1 MFASLL
7 LAALVLGLAGG
18 AHCLAMC
25 GGVCS
30 AFGIPSSGQVSTH
43 RFSVLGLHT
52 GRILAYLA
60 LGAFAGGLV
69 EGMAWASEFVMLV
82 KPLWAVLHAFMFAW
96 GILLVLSARQ
106 PVWLQRVTSPV
117 VHRIHWARASPWRS
131 GFVGL
136 HWVFLPCGLLYSAL
150 LLAGLTGSA
159 WQGAFVMLAF
169 VLPTML
175 WLLSMPLLFKSA
187 RWGSVWMQAQMRRL
201 VGLVLA
207 MGAAWALWQYA
218 SHGMRI
224 IC

>member
-1 MFASLL
+1 MLASLI
-7 LAALVLGLAGG
+7 LAAFLLGLAGG

-30 AFGIPSSGQVSTH
+30 AFGIPSSGKISTH
-43 RFSVLGLHT
+43 RFSVLGLHG

-60 LGAFAGGLV
+60 LGALAGGLV
-69 EGMAWASEFVMLV
+69 EGMAWASEFVVFV
-82 KPLWAVLHAFMFAW
+82 KPAWAVLHAFMFAW
-96 GILLVLSARQ
+96 GMLLVLSARQ

-117 VHRIHWARASPWRS
+117 VHRIHWARSSPWRS
-131 GFVGL
+131 GFMGL
-136 HWVFLPCGLLYSAL
+136 HWAFLPCGLLYSAL
-150 LLAGLTGSA
+150 LLAGLTASA
-159 WQGAFVMLAF
+159 WQGALVMLAF
-169 VLPTML
+169 VLPTIL

-187 RWGSVWMQAQMRRL
+187 RWGSVWLQAQMRRL

-207 MGAAWALWQYA
+207 LGAAWALWQYA